1 MQSNYSTAK
10 GSSAHRKRYRNNG
23 YTDHDNPLHRPRG
36 ASKAGLDQTFAKE
49 AASDHLLHKEA
60 PAAAPTPLGRPDI
73 NRWAIDTGPRLDLTH
88 RVVLREI
95 ARYADDAPKTITVNG
110 LLVHLEAGECC
121 PTQETLAEGLDAT
134 DRTIRNSVR
143 NLRGLGLLTTR
154 PMPGADGKRLI
165 YRLAGVD
172 ADWQP
177 APKNEKESRPI
188 IAAYRILAEGQV
200 QSLEEAH
207 RRIAYLESLLNDRY
221 GHPAATATGDGA
233 QPNQTGPDPDT
244 VAADE
249 LPNQNDIPVQQP
261 DPTGPAPET
270 VGEAKLSNRNVVP
283 VQLPNHTG
291 PAPENGAED
300 ELSNQNEIPVQQPD
314 PTGPA
319 PETAAEAELS
329 NRNVVPVHQ
338 PATEDDIAQ
347 TVRDNWP
354 LLNRDKTWR
363 KGINAAIRW
372 YQEHPQELLA
382 QLENLKLELE
392 QELAAQAAAKP
403 AKAPAALETVTT
415 PGTAE
420 ARTMWAATLDRL
432 EQELPR
438 ATFETWLRPT
448 EGHSVQGNDL
458 TVLVASPNNAE
469 WLEQRVY
476 QTILRKLRQGS
487 DQKLDVRFAL
497 GPPDWSPPGAGKQAI
512 AGAAPNPNH
521 R

>member
-1 MQSNYSTAK
+1 MQSDYSTAK
-10 GSSAHRKRYRNNG
+10 GASTHRKRYRNNG
-23 YTDHDNPLHRPRG
+23 YTGHDNPLHRPGG
-36 ASKAGLDQTFAKE
+36 ASRAGLDQTFSQ
-49 AASDHLLHKEA
+49 AAAQDALLPRET
-60 PAAAPTPLGRPDI
+60 PAAVPTPLGRPAI

-177 APKNEKESRPI
+177 APKNERESRPI

-221 GHPAATATGDGA
+221 GHPAATATATGGDGA
-233 QPNQTGPDPDT
+233 QPNQTGPDPEI
-244 VAADE
+244 VAA
-249 LPNQNDIPVQQP
+249 
-261 DPTGPAPET
+261 TG
-270 VGEAKLSNRNVVP
+270 LSNRNVVP
-283 VQLPNHTG
+283 VQLPN
-291 PAPENGAED
+291 
-300 ELSNQNEIPVQQPD
+300 
-314 PTGPA
+314 PTDPA
-319 PETAAEAELS
+319 PETVAKAEIP

-338 PATEDDIAQ
+338 PVTEDEIAQ

-372 YQEHPQELLA
+372 YQEHPQELQA
-382 QLENLKLELE
+382 QLENLKLEQE

-403 AKAPAALETVTT
+403 AKGTVALETVTT
-415 PGTAE
+415 PDTAE
-420 ARTMWAATLDRL
+420 ARTLWANTLDL
-432 EQELPR
+432 LKQELPR
-438 ATFETWLRPT
+438 STFETWLRPT

>member
-10 GSSAHRKRYRNNG
+10 GSGTHRKRYRNKG
-23 YTDHDNPLHRPRG
+23 YAGHDNPLHKPGGG
-36 ASKAGLDQTFAKE
+36 AGSKAGLDQTFSQ
-49 AASDHLLHKEA
+49 AAAQDALLPQEA
-60 PAAAPTPLGRPDI
+60 PAAVPTPLGRPDI

-134 DRTIRNSVR
+134 DRTVRNSVR
-143 NLRGLGLLTTR
+143 NLRGLGLLRTR

-177 APKNEKESRPI
+177 APKNAKESRPI

-207 RRIAYLESLLNDRY
+207 RRIAYLESLLNGKY
-221 GHPAATATGDGA
+221 GHPAATVSGGDGA
-233 QPNQTGPDPDT
+233 LPNQKGPDPEP

-249 LPNQNDIPVQQP
+249 LPNRNEIPVQLPDPTGPETAPVAADELSNRNDIPVQLP

-270 VGEAKLSNRNVVP
+270 V
-283 VQLPNHTG
+283 
-291 PAPENGAED
+291 
-300 ELSNQNEIPVQQPD
+300 
-314 PTGPA
+314 
-319 PETAAEAELS
+319 AEAELS

-338 PATEDDIAQ
+338 PATEDAIAQ
-347 TVRDNWP
+347 TVRDNWTS
-354 LLNRDKTWR
+354 LNCANSWH
-363 KGINAAIRW
+363 KGLRAAIRW
-372 YQEHPQELLA
+372 YQEHPQELQA
-382 QLENLKLELE
+382 QLDDLKLE

-403 AKAPAALETVTT
+403 AKDPVALETVTT
-415 PGTAE
+415 PGAAA
-420 ARTMWAATLDRL
+420 ARALWANTLDRL

-448 EGHSVQGNDL
+448 EGHSVQSNDL
-458 TVLVASPNNAE
+458 KVLVASPHHAE
-469 WLEQRVY
+469 WLEQRLY
-476 QTILRKLRQGS
+476 QTILRALRQGS

-497 GPPDWSPPGAGKQAI
+497 GPPDWSPPGAGEI
-512 AGAAPNPNH
+512 EGAGAVPNPKH

>member
-10 GSSAHRKRYRNNG
+10 GASTHRKRNRNKG
-23 YTDHDNPLHRPRG
+23 FTGHDNPLHRSGGG
-36 ASKAGLDQTFAKE
+36 ASKAGLDQTFSQAAAQE
-49 AASDHLLHKEA
+49 ALLPRDE
-60 PAAAPTPLGRPDI
+60 PAAAPTPLGRPAI

-143 NLRGLGLLTTR
+143 NLRGLGLLRTR

-177 APKNEKESRPI
+177 APKNAKESRPI

-207 RRIAYLESLLNDRY
+207 RRIAYLESLLNGKY
-221 GHPAATATGDGA
+221 GHTAVTDGDAT
-233 QPNQTGPDPDT
+233 QPNQTGPDPENG
-244 VAADE
+244 AADE
-249 LPNQNDIPVQQP
+249 LP
-261 DPTGPAPET
+261 
-270 VGEAKLSNRNVVP
+270 NRNVVP
-283 VQLPNHTG
+283 VQHPDPPGPDPENDAEAELPNRNVVPVQHPDPPG
-291 PAPENGAED
+291 PDPENGAE
-300 ELSNQNEIPVQQPD
+300 
-314 PTGPA
+314 
-319 PETAAEAELS
+319 AELP

-338 PATEDDIAQ
+338 PATEEAIAQ
-347 TVRDNWP
+347 TVRDNWKS
-354 LLNRDKTWR
+354 LNCANSWH
-363 KGINAAIRW
+363 KGLRAAIRW
-372 YQEHPQELLA
+372 YQEHPQELQA
-382 QLENLKLELE
+382 QLDDLKLE
-392 QELAAQAAAKP
+392 QEVAAQAAAKP
-403 AKAPAALETVTT
+403 AKGLVALETVTT
-415 PGTAE
+415 PGAAE
-420 ARTMWAATLDRL
+420 ARTLWAATLDRL

-458 TVLVASPNNAE
+458 KVLVASPHNAE
-469 WLEQRVY
+469 WLEQRLY
-476 QTILRKLRQGS
+476 QTILRALRQGS

-497 GPPDWSPPGAGKQAI
+497 GPPDWSPPGAGER
-512 AGAAPNPNH
+512 AGAGAIPNPKH

>member
-10 GSSAHRKRYRNNG
+10 GASTHRKRYRNNG
-23 YTDHDNPLHRPRG
+23 VTDHDNPLHKPGGG
-36 ASKAGLDQTFAKE
+36 AGSKAGLDQTFSQ
-49 AASDHLLHKEA
+49 AAAQDALLPRET
-60 PAAAPTPLGRPDI
+60 PAAAPTPLGRPAI

-134 DRTIRNSVR
+134 DRTVRNSVR
-143 NLRGLGLLTTR
+143 NLRGLGLLRTR

-177 APKNEKESRPI
+177 APKNAKESRPI

-207 RRIAYLESLLNDRY
+207 RRIAYLESLLNERY
-221 GHPAATATGDGA
+221 GHPQATVSGGEGA
-233 QPNQTGPDPDT
+233 PPNPTGPDPENVDE
-244 VAADE
+244 DE
-249 LPNQNDIPVQQP
+249 LPNRND
-261 DPTGPAPET
+261 
-270 VGEAKLSNRNVVP
+270 VP
-283 VQLPNHTG
+283 VQLPDPPG
-291 PAPENGAED
+291 PDPENGAEA
-300 ELSNQNEIPVQQPD
+300 ELSNRNKIPVQQPD

-319 PETAAEAELS
+319 PETAAEAEAEPS
-329 NRNVVPVHQ
+329 NRNDVPVHQ
-338 PATEDDIAQ
+338 PATEDAIAQ

-372 YQEHPQELLA
+372 YQEHPQELFA
-382 QLENLKLELE
+382 QLENLKLEQE

-403 AKAPAALETVTT
+403 SKGTVALETVTT
-415 PGTAE
+415 PGAAA
-420 ARTMWAATLDRL
+420 ARTLWASTLDRL

-458 TVLVASPNNAE
+458 QVLVASPHNAE
-469 WLEQRVY
+469 WLEQRLY
-476 QTILRKLRQGS
+476 QTILRALRQGS
-487 DQKLDVRFAL
+487 DQKLDVRFTL
-497 GPPDWSPPGAGKQAI
+497 GPPDWSPPEAGEPAGAGAV
-512 AGAAPNPNH
+512 PNPKH

>member
-1 MQSNYSTAK
+1 MQSDYSTAK
-10 GSSAHRKRYRNNG
+10 DSSTHRKHYRNNG
-23 YTDHDNPLHRPRG
+23 VYRPRQPAAPAGGG
-36 ASKAGLDQTFAKE
+36 ASKAGLDQTF
-49 AASDHLLHKEA
+49 SQSSGLRIQLLPRET
-60 PAAAPTPLGRPDI
+60 PAATPTPLGRPAI

-134 DRTIRNSVR
+134 DRTIRNAVR

-177 APKNEKESRPI
+177 APKNAKESRPI

-207 RRIAYLESLLNDRY
+207 RRIAYLESLLNERY
-221 GHPAATATGDGA
+221 GHPAATAAGDDGA
-233 QPNQTGPDPDT
+233 QPNPTGPDPEI
-244 VAADE
+244 VAA
-249 LPNQNDIPVQQP
+249 
-261 DPTGPAPET
+261 TG
-270 VGEAKLSNRNVVP
+270 LSNRNVVP
-283 VQLPNHTG
+283 VQH
-291 PAPENGAED
+291 
-300 ELSNQNEIPVQQPD
+300 PD
-314 PTGPA
+314 PTGAA
-319 PETAAEAELS
+319 PETVGKAELS
-329 NRNVVPVHQ
+329 NRNDVPVHQ
-338 PATEDDIAQ
+338 PATKKDVAQ

-363 KGINAAIRW
+363 KGLNAAIRW

-382 QLENLKLELE
+382 QLENLKLEQE
-392 QELAAQAAAKP
+392 QESVAQAAAKP
-403 AKAPAALETVTT
+403 AKGPVALEPVTT

-420 ARTMWAATLDRL
+420 ARTVWAATLDRL

-438 ATFETWLRPT
+438 STFKTWLRPT
-448 EGHSVQGNDL
+448 EAHSLQGNDL
-458 TVLVASPNNAE
+458 TVLVASPHNAE
-469 WLEQRVY
+469 WLEQRLY
-476 QTILRKLRQGS
+476 QTIL
-487 DQKLDVRFAL
+487 
-497 GPPDWSPPGAGKQAI
+497 P
-512 AGAAPNPNH
+512 GAAPGDRTEAGCKVSRWGRPIGRRREQAGGRRGCTKPKSRRITWGLTRRANP
-521 R
+521 RRSGRAPTGGRAPASMSLGRPGSRIMLAGVIR

>member
-1 MQSNYSTAK
+1 MQSDYSTAK
-10 GSSAHRKRYRNNG
+10 GSSTHRKRHRNNG
-23 YTDHDNPLHRPRG
+23 YTDHDNPLHRPGG
-36 ASKAGLDQTFAKE
+36 AGSRAGLDQSFAKE
-49 AASDHLLHKEA
+49 AASDQFLPREKS
-60 PAAAPTPLGRPDI
+60 AAVPTPLGRPAI
-73 NRWAIDTGPRLDLTH
+73 TRWAIDTGPRLDLTH

-110 LLVHLEAGECC
+110 LPVHLEAGECC

-143 NLRGLGLLTTR
+143 NLRGLGLLSTR

-177 APKNEKESRPI
+177 APKNERESRPI

-207 RRIAYLESLLNDRY
+207 RRIAYLESLLNERY
-221 GHPAATATGDGA
+221 GHPAATGTGGDGA
-233 QPNQTGPDPDT
+233 QPNQNGPDPENG
-244 VAADE
+244 AADE
-249 LPNQNDIPVQQP
+249 LP
-261 DPTGPAPET
+261 
-270 VGEAKLSNRNVVP
+270 NRNVVP
-283 VQLPNHTG
+283 VQLP
-291 PAPENGAED
+291 E
-300 ELSNQNEIPVQQPD
+300 

-329 NRNVVPVHQ
+329 NRNDIPVHQ
-338 PATEDDIAQ
+338 PATEDEIAQ

-372 YQEHPQELLA
+372 YEEHPQELQA
-382 QLENLKLELE
+382 QLENLKLEQE
-392 QELAAQAAAKP
+392 QELASQAAAKP
-403 AKAPAALETVTT
+403 AKAPVALETVAT

-420 ARTMWAATLDRL
+420 ARTLWAATLDLL

-438 ATFETWLRPT
+438 STFETWLRPT
-448 EGHSVQGNDL
+448 EGHSVQGDDL
-458 TVLVASPNNAE
+458 TVLVASPHNAE
-469 WLEQRVY
+469 WLEQRLY
-476 QTILRKLRQGS
+476 QTILRALRQGS

-497 GPPDWSPPGAGKQAI
+497 GPPDWSPPGAGER
-512 AGAAPNPNH
+512 AGAEAVPNPNH
-521 R
+521 P

>member
-1 MQSNYSTAK
+1 MQSDYSTAK
-10 GSSAHRKRYRNNG
+10 GASTHRKRYRNKG
-23 YTDHDNPLHRPRG
+23 FTGHDNPLHRPGGG

-49 AASDHLLHKEA
+49 AASDQLLPQET
-60 PAAAPTPLGRPDI
+60 PAAAPTPLGRPAI

-143 NLRGLGLLTTR
+143 NLRGLGLLSTR

-177 APKNEKESRPI
+177 APKNERESRPI

-200 QSLEEAH
+200 QGLEEAH
-207 RRIAYLESLLNDRY
+207 RRIAYLESLLNERY
-221 GHPAATATGDGA
+221 GHPAATATATGGDGL
-233 QPNQTGPDPDT
+233 QPNQ
-244 VAADE
+244 
-249 LPNQNDIPVQQP
+249 
-261 DPTGPAPET
+261 
-270 VGEAKLSNRNVVP
+270 
-283 VQLPNHTG
+283 
-291 PAPENGAED
+291 
-300 ELSNQNEIPVQQPD
+300 
-314 PTGPA
+314 TGPA
-319 PETAAEAELS
+319 PETAAADELPNRNDVPVQLPNPTDPAPETVAKAEIP

-347 TVRDNWP
+347 TVRDNWTS
-354 LLNRDKTWR
+354 LNCANSWH
-363 KGINAAIRW
+363 KGIRAAIRW
-372 YQEHPQELLA
+372 YQEHPQELQA
-382 QLENLKLELE
+382 QLDDLKLE

-403 AKAPAALETVTT
+403 AKAPAALETVAT

-420 ARTMWAATLDRL
+420 ARTRWAATLDRL

-458 TVLVASPNNAE
+458 KVLVASPHDAE

-476 QTILRKLRQGS
+476 QTILRALRQGS
-487 DQKLDVRFAL
+487 EQKLDVRFAL
-497 GPPDWSPPGAGKQAI
+497 GPPGWSPPGAGEQAG
-512 AGAAPNPNH
+512 AKAAPNPNH
-521 R
+521 P

>member
-1 MQSNYSTAK
+1 MQSDYSTAK
-10 GSSAHRKRYRNNG
+10 GASAHRKRYRNNG
-23 YTDHDNPLHRPRG
+23 YTDHDNPLHRPGG
-36 ASKAGLDQTFAKE
+36 ASKAGLDQTFSQ
-49 AASDHLLHKEA
+49 AAAQDTLLPRET
-60 PAAAPTPLGRPDI
+60 PAAVPTPLGRPAI

-143 NLRGLGLLTTR
+143 NLRGLGLLSTR

-221 GHPAATATGDGA
+221 GHPAATGTGGDGA
-233 QPNQTGPDPDT
+233 QPNPTGPD
-244 VAADE
+244 
-249 LPNQNDIPVQQP
+249 
-261 DPTGPAPET
+261 
-270 VGEAKLSNRNVVP
+270 
-283 VQLPNHTG
+283 
-291 PAPENGAED
+291 PENGAED
-300 ELSNQNEIPVQQPD
+300 ELSNQNEIPVHQPD

-382 QLENLKLELE
+382 QLENLKLEQEQE

-420 ARTMWAATLDRL
+420 ARTVWAATLDLL

-438 ATFETWLRPT
+438 STFETWLRPT
-448 EGHSVQGNDL
+448 EGHSLEGNDL
-458 TVLVASPNNAE
+458 KVLVASPHNAE
-469 WLEQRVY
+469 WLEQRLY
-476 QTILRKLRQGS
+476 QTILRALRQGS

-497 GPPDWSPPGAGKQAI
+497 GPPDWSPPGAGKQAG
-512 AGAAPNPNH
+512 AGAAPSPNH
-521 R
+521 GE

>member
-1 MQSNYSTAK
+1 MQSDYSTAK
-10 GSSAHRKRYRNNG
+10 GASTHRKRYRNNG
-23 YTDHDNPLHRPRG
+23 YTDHDNPLHRPGGG
-36 ASKAGLDQTFAKE
+36 ASKAGLDQTFSQ
-49 AASDHLLHKEA
+49 AAAQDALLPRET
-60 PAAAPTPLGRPDI
+60 PAAAPTPLGRPAV

-177 APKNEKESRPI
+177 APKNEKEGRPI

-221 GHPAATATGDGA
+221 GHPAATAAATGGDGA
-233 QPNQTGPDPDT
+233 QPNQTGPAPENG
-244 VAADE
+244 AADE
-249 LPNQNDIPVQQP
+249 LSNRNDVPVHQPN
-261 DPTGPAPET
+261 PTDPAPET
-270 VGEAKLSNRNVVP
+270 VGEAELPNRN
-283 VQLPNHTG
+283 
-291 PAPENGAED
+291 D
-300 ELSNQNEIPVQQPD
+300 
-314 PTGPA
+314 
-319 PETAAEAELS
+319 
-329 NRNVVPVHQ
+329 VPVHQ

-347 TVRDNWP
+347 TVRDNWTS
-354 LLNRDKTWR
+354 LNCANSWH
-363 KGINAAIRW
+363 KGIRAAIRW
-372 YQEHPQELLA
+372 YQEHPQELQA
-382 QLENLKLELE
+382 QLDDLKLE
-392 QELAAQAAAKP
+392 QEVAAQAAAKP

-448 EGHSVQGNDL
+448 EGHSLQGNDL
-458 TVLVASPNNAE
+458 TVLVASPHNAE

-497 GPPDWSPPGAGKQAI
+497 GPPGWSPPGAGEQ
-512 AGAAPNPNH
+512 AGAEAVPNPNH

>member
-1 MQSNYSTAK
+1 MQSDYSTAK
-10 GSSAHRKRYRNNG
+10 GASTPRKRYRNNG
-23 YTDHDNPLHRPRG
+23 YTDHDNPLHRPGGG
-36 ASKAGLDQTFAKE
+36 ASKAGLDQTFSQ
-49 AASDHLLHKEA
+49 AAAQDTLLPRET
-60 PAAAPTPLGRPDI
+60 PAAVPTPLGRPAI

-177 APKNEKESRPI
+177 APKNKKESRPI

-207 RRIAYLESLLNDRY
+207 RRIAYLESLLNERY
-221 GHPAATATGDGA
+221 GHPEAPDTGGDGT

-249 LPNQNDIPVQQP
+249 L
-261 DPTGPAPET
+261 
-270 VGEAKLSNRNVVP
+270 SNR
-283 VQLPNHTG
+283 
-291 PAPENGAED
+291 
-300 ELSNQNEIPVQQPD
+300 NEIPVQQPD

-329 NRNVVPVHQ
+329 NRNDIPVHQ

-347 TVRDNWP
+347 TVRDNWL
-354 LLNRDKTWR
+354 LLNRDKTWH
-363 KGINAAIRW
+363 KGIRAAIRW
-372 YQEHPQELLA
+372 YQEHPQELQT
-382 QLENLKLELE
+382 QLDDLKLE
-392 QELAAQAAAKP
+392 QEVEAQAAAKP
-403 AKAPAALETVTT
+403 AKGPVALETVTT

-420 ARTMWAATLDRL
+420 ARTLWANTLDL
-432 EQELPR
+432 LKQELPR

-448 EGHSVQGNDL
+448 EAHSLQGNDL
-458 TVLVASPNNAE
+458 TVLVASPHNAE
-469 WLEQRVY
+469 WLEQRLY
-476 QTILRKLRQGS
+476 QTILRALRQGS

-497 GPPDWSPPGAGKQAI
+497 GPPDWSPPGAGGRAG
-512 AGAAPNPNH
+512 AGAAPSQNH
-521 R
+521 GE

>member
-10 GSSAHRKRYRNNG
+10 GASTHRKRYRNKAF
-23 YTDHDNPLHRPRG
+23 TDHDNPLHRPG
-36 ASKAGLDQTFAKE
+36 GGISKAGLDQTFAKE
-49 AASDHLLHKEA
+49 AASDQILPRET
-60 PAAAPTPLGRPDI
+60 PAAAPTPLGRPAI
-73 NRWAIDTGPRLDLTH
+73 NRWAIETGPRLDLTH

-172 ADWQP
+172 AGWQP
-177 APKNEKESRPI
+177 APKNERESRPI

-221 GHPAATATGDGA
+221 GHPAATDTGAVA
-233 QPNQTGPDPDT
+233 QPNQTGP
-244 VAADE
+244 
-249 LPNQNDIPVQQP
+249 
-261 DPTGPAPET
+261 APEN
-270 VGEAKLSNRNVVP
+270 GAANELSNRNVVP
-283 VQLPNHTG
+283 VQLP
-291 PAPENGAED
+291 
-300 ELSNQNEIPVQQPD
+300 D

-319 PETAAEAELS
+319 PKTAAEAEIP
-329 NRNVVPVHQ
+329 NRNDIPVHQ
-338 PATEDDIAQ
+338 PATKDDIAQ

-372 YQEHPQELLA
+372 YQEHPQELQA
-382 QLENLKLELE
+382 QLENLKLEQEQE
-392 QELAAQAAAKP
+392 QELAAQAEAKP
-403 AKAPAALETVTT
+403 AKGPVALETVTT

-420 ARTMWAATLDRL
+420 AHTRWAATLDLL

-458 TVLVASPNNAE
+458 TVLVASPHDAE

-497 GPPDWSPPGAGKQAI
+497 RPPGWSPPGAGEQ
-512 AGAAPNPNH
+512 AGAEAAPSQNH
-521 R
+521 GE

>member
-10 GSSAHRKRYRNNG
+10 GASAPRKRYRNNG
-23 YTDHDNPLHRPRG
+23 FTGHDNPLHRPGG
-36 ASKAGLDQTFAKE
+36 ASKAGLDQTFAQE
-49 AASDHLLHKEA
+49 AASDQLLHKEA
-60 PAAAPTPLGRPDI
+60 PAAAPTPLGRPTI

-143 NLRGLGLLTTR
+143 NLRGLGLLSTR

-177 APKNEKESRPI
+177 DPKNERESRPI

-207 RRIAYLESLLNDRY
+207 RRIAYLESLLNERY
-221 GHPAATATGDGA
+221 GHPAATAASDDGG
-233 QPNQTGPDPDT
+233 QPN
-244 VAADE
+244 
-249 LPNQNDIPVQQP
+249 
-261 DPTGPAPET
+261 PTGPAPEI
-270 VGEAKLSNRNVVP
+270 VAA
-283 VQLPNHTG
+283 TG
-291 PAPENGAED
+291 
-300 ELSNQNEIPVQQPD
+300 LSNQNEIPVQLPN
-314 PTGPA
+314 PTDPA
-319 PETAAEAELS
+319 PETVAKAEIP

-338 PATEDDIAQ
+338 PATEDAIAQ

-354 LLNRDKTWR
+354 LLNRAKTWH
-363 KGINAAIRW
+363 KGIRAAIRW
-372 YQEHPQELLA
+372 YQEHPQELQA
-382 QLENLKLELE
+382 QLDDLKLE

-403 AKAPAALETVTT
+403 ARGPVALETVTT
-415 PGTAE
+415 PGAAE
-420 ARTMWAATLDRL
+420 ARTQWAATLDRL
-432 EQELPR
+432 EQELPHS
-438 ATFETWLRPT
+438 TFETWLRPT

-458 TVLVASPNNAE
+458 KVLVASPHNAE
-469 WLEQRVY
+469 WLEQRLY
-476 QTILRKLRQGS
+476 QTILRALRQGS
-487 DQKLDVRFAL
+487 DPKLDVRFAL
-497 GPPDWSPPGAGKQAI
+497 GPPDWSPPGAGKQAG

>member
-1 MQSNYSTAK
+1 MQSNYITAK
-10 GSSAHRKRYRNNG
+10 GASTHRKRYRNKG
-23 YTDHDNPLHRPRG
+23 FTDHDNPLHRPGGG
-36 ASKAGLDQTFAKE
+36 ASKAGLDQTFSQ
-49 AASDHLLHKEA
+49 AAAQDTLLPRET
-60 PAAAPTPLGRPDI
+60 PAAVPTPLGRPAI

-95 ARYADDAPKTITVNG
+95 ARYADNAPKTITVNG

-134 DRTIRNSVR
+134 DRTIRNAVR

-172 ADWQP
+172 ANWQP

-207 RRIAYLESLLNDRY
+207 RRIAYLESLLNERY
-221 GHPAATATGDGA
+221 GHPTATATGGDGS
-233 QPNQTGPDPDT
+233 QPNQ
-244 VAADE
+244 
-249 LPNQNDIPVQQP
+249 
-261 DPTGPAPET
+261 
-270 VGEAKLSNRNVVP
+270 
-283 VQLPNHTG
+283 
-291 PAPENGAED
+291 
-300 ELSNQNEIPVQQPD
+300 
-314 PTGPA
+314 TGPA
-319 PETAAEAELS
+319 PETAAADELS
-329 NRNVVPVHQ
+329 NRNYVPVHQPNPTDPAPETVAVAEIPNRNVVPVHQ
-338 PATEDDIAQ
+338 PATEDAIAQ
-347 TVRDNWP
+347 TVRDNWTS
-354 LLNRDKTWR
+354 LNCANSWH
-363 KGINAAIRW
+363 KGIRAAIRW
-372 YQEHPQELLA
+372 YQEHPQELQA
-382 QLENLKLELE
+382 QLDDLKLE

-420 ARTMWAATLDRL
+420 ARTMWAATLDLL

-487 DQKLDVRFAL
+487 DQKLDIRFAL
-497 GPPDWSPPGAGKQAI
+497 GPPGWSPPGAGEQAG
-512 AGAAPNPNH
+512 AEAAPNPNH

>member
-1 MQSNYSTAK
+1 MQSNYSTDQGA
-10 GSSAHRKRYRNNG
+10 STHRKRYRNKG
-23 YTDHDNPLHRPRG
+23 FTGHDNPLHRPGGG
-36 ASKAGLDQTFAKE
+36 ASKAGLDQSFAKE
-49 AASDHLLHKEA
+49 APSDQLLPRET
-60 PAAAPTPLGRPDI
+60 PAAAPTPLGRPAV

-143 NLRGLGLLTTR
+143 NLRGLGLLRTR

-177 APKNEKESRPI
+177 APKNAKESRPI

-207 RRIAYLESLLNDRY
+207 RRIAYLESLLNGKY
-221 GHPAATATGDGA
+221 GHPAATVSGGDGA
-233 QPNQTGPDPDT
+233 QPNPTGPAPETVAADEFPNRNEIPVQQLNPTGPAPET

-249 LPNQNDIPVQQP
+249 LPN
-261 DPTGPAPET
+261 
-270 VGEAKLSNRNVVP
+270 RN
-283 VQLPNHTG
+283 
-291 PAPENGAED
+291 E
-300 ELSNQNEIPVQQPD
+300 
-314 PTGPA
+314 
-319 PETAAEAELS
+319 
-329 NRNVVPVHQ
+329 VPVHQ
-338 PATEDDIAQ
+338 PATEDAIAQ
-347 TVRDNWP
+347 TVRDNWKS
-354 LLNRDKTWR
+354 LNCANSWH
-363 KGINAAIRW
+363 KGIRAAIRW
-372 YQEHPQELLA
+372 YQEHPQELQA
-382 QLENLKLELE
+382 QLDDLKLE
-392 QELAAQAAAKP
+392 QEVAAQAAAQP
-403 AKAPAALETVTT
+403 AKGLVALETVTT
-415 PGTAE
+415 PGAAA
-420 ARTMWAATLDRL
+420 ARTLWANTLDRL

-458 TVLVASPNNAE
+458 QVLVASPHNAE
-469 WLEQRVY
+469 WLEQRLY
-476 QTILRKLRQGS
+476 QTILRALRQGS

-497 GPPDWSPPGAGKQAI
+497 GPPDWSPPEAGEPAGAGAI
-512 AGAAPNPNH
+512 PNPKH

>member
-1 MQSNYSTAK
+1 MQSDYSTAK
-10 GSSAHRKRYRNNG
+10 GASTHRKRYRNKG
-23 YTDHDNPLHRPRG
+23 FTGHDNPLHRPGGG
-36 ASKAGLDQTFAKE
+36 ASKAGLDQTFSQ
-49 AASDHLLHKEA
+49 AAAQDALLPRET
-60 PAAAPTPLGRPDI
+60 PAAVPTPLGRPAV

-110 LLVHLEAGECC
+110 LLVRLEAGECC

-172 ADWQP
+172 AGWQP
-177 APKNEKESRPI
+177 APKNERESRPI

-207 RRIAYLESLLNDRY
+207 RRIAYLESLLNERY
-221 GHPAATATGDGA
+221 GHPTAPATGGDCS
-233 QPNQTGPDPDT
+233 QPNQ
-244 VAADE
+244 
-249 LPNQNDIPVQQP
+249 
-261 DPTGPAPET
+261 
-270 VGEAKLSNRNVVP
+270 
-283 VQLPNHTG
+283 
-291 PAPENGAED
+291 
-300 ELSNQNEIPVQQPD
+300 
-314 PTGPA
+314 TGPA
-319 PETAAEAELS
+319 PETAAADELP
-329 NRNVVPVHQ
+329 NRNDVPVQLPNPTDPAPETVAKAEIPNRNDVPVHQ
-338 PATEDDIAQ
+338 PATEDEIAQ
-347 TVRDNWP
+347 TVRDNWTS
-354 LLNRDKTWR
+354 LNCANSWH
-363 KGINAAIRW
+363 KGIRAAIRW
-372 YQEHPQELLA
+372 YQEHPQELQA
-382 QLENLKLELE
+382 QLDDLKLEQ

-420 ARTMWAATLDRL
+420 ARTQWAATLDLL

-438 ATFETWLRPT
+438 STFETWLRPT
-448 EGHSVQGNDL
+448 EGHSVQGNNL
-458 TVLVASPNNAE
+458 KVLVASPHDAE

-476 QTILRKLRQGS
+476 QTILRALRQGS

-497 GPPDWSPPGAGKQAI
+497 GPPGWSPPGAGEQ
-512 AGAAPNPNH
+512 AGAKAAPSQNH
-521 R
+521 GD

>member
-10 GSSAHRKRYRNNG
+10 GASTHRKRYRNNG
-23 YTDHDNPLHRPRG
+23 YTDHDNPLHRPGG
-36 ASKAGLDQTFAKE
+36 AGSKAGLDQTFSQ
-49 AASDHLLHKEA
+49 AAAQDTLLPRET
-60 PAAAPTPLGRPDI
+60 PAAVPTPLGRPAI

-172 ADWQP
+172 VGWQP
-177 APKNEKESRPI
+177 APKNSKESRPI

-207 RRIAYLESLLNDRY
+207 RRIAYLESLLNERY
-221 GHPAATATGDGA
+221 GHPAAPDTGGDGA
-233 QPNQTGPDPDT
+233 QPNQTGPDPENG
-244 VAADE
+244 AADE
-249 LPNQNDIPVQQP
+249 LPNRNVVPVHQP
-261 DPTGPAPET
+261 NPTGPAPE
-270 VGEAKLSNRNVVP
+270 NV
-283 VQLPNHTG
+283 
-291 PAPENGAED
+291 
-300 ELSNQNEIPVQQPD
+300 
-314 PTGPA
+314 
-319 PETAAEAELS
+319 AEAELP

-338 PATEDDIAQ
+338 PATEDEIAQ
-347 TVRDNWP
+347 TVRDNWTS
-354 LLNRDKTWR
+354 LNCANSWH
-363 KGINAAIRW
+363 KGIRAAIRW
-372 YQEHPQELLA
+372 YQEHPQELQA
-382 QLENLKLELE
+382 QLDDLKLE

-403 AKAPAALETVTT
+403 AKGPVALETVAT

-420 ARTMWAATLDRL
+420 ARTRWATTLDLL

-438 ATFETWLRPT
+438 STFETWLRPT

-458 TVLVASPNNAE
+458 TVLVASPHNAE
-469 WLEQRVY
+469 WLEQRLY
-476 QTILRKLRQGS
+476 QTILRALRQGS

-497 GPPDWSPPGAGKQAI
+497 GPPDWSPPGAGERAG
-512 AGAAPNPNH
+512 AGAAPSQNH
-521 R
+521 GE

>member
-1 MQSNYSTAK
+1 MARRAVPCRAIIAQRKAPAPTA
-10 GSSAHRKRYRNNG
+10 SATGITVIPATTTRCTGPAAPARLAW
-23 YTDHDNPLHRPRG
+23 TRPSAKQRPQ
-36 ASKAGLDQTFAKE
+36 DQ
-49 AASDHLLHKEA
+49 LLPRET
-60 PAAAPTPLGRPDI
+60 PAAAPTPLGRPAI

-177 APKNEKESRPI
+177 APKNERESRPI

-221 GHPAATATGDGA
+221 GHPAATPAPAKPDRPGPEPTFQPERRSGN
-233 QPNQTGPDPDT
+233 QPNQTGPAPET
-244 VAADE
+244 AAADE
-249 LPNQNDIPVQQP
+249 
-261 DPTGPAPET
+261 
-270 VGEAKLSNRNVVP
+270 LSNRNVVP
-283 VQLPNHTG
+283 VQLPN
-291 PAPENGAED
+291 
-300 ELSNQNEIPVQQPD
+300 

-319 PETAAEAELS
+319 PETVAEAELP
-329 NRNVVPVHQ
+329 NRNVRSGSPTGDGGRHRADRPRQ
-338 PATEDDIAQ
+338 LASIEPRQ
-347 TVRDNWP
+347 N
-354 LLNRDKTWR
+354 
-363 KGINAAIRW
+363 
-372 YQEHPQELLA
+372 LA
-382 QLENLKLELE
+382 QGDQRCHPLVSGASPGTPGPVGESEAGAGE

-403 AKAPAALETVTT
+403 AKGPVALETVTT

-420 ARTMWAATLDRL
+420 ARTLWANTLDL
-432 EQELPR
+432 LKQELPR

-448 EGHSVQGNDL
+448 EGHSLQGNDL
-458 TVLVASPNNAE
+458 TVLVASPHNAE
-469 WLEQRVY
+469 WLEQRLY
-476 QTILRKLRQGS
+476 QTILRALRQGS

-497 GPPDWSPPGAGKQAI
+497 GPPDWSPPGAGGQAG

>member
-1 MQSNYSTAK
+1 MQSDYSTAK
-10 GSSAHRKRYRNNG
+10 GASTHRKRYRNNG
-23 YTDHDNPLHRPRG
+23 VTGHDNPLHRPGGG

-49 AASDHLLHKEA
+49 AASDQLLPRET
-60 PAAAPTPLGRPDI
+60 PAAVPTTPLGRPAI

-177 APKNEKESRPI
+177 APKNERESRPI

-207 RRIAYLESLLNDRY
+207 RRIAYLESLLNERY
-221 GHPAATATGDGA
+221 GHPAATAAGDDGA
-233 QPNQTGPDPDT
+233 QPNPTGPDPEI
-244 VAADE
+244 VAATG
-249 LPNQNDIPVQQP
+249 LSNRNDIPVQHP
-261 DPTGPAPET
+261 DPTGAAPET
-270 VGEAKLSNRNVVP
+270 VGEA
-283 VQLPNHTG
+283 
-291 PAPENGAED
+291 
-300 ELSNQNEIPVQQPD
+300 
-314 PTGPA
+314 
-319 PETAAEAELS
+319 EAELP

-338 PATEDDIAQ
+338 PATEDDITQ

-372 YQEHPQELLA
+372 YQEHPQELFA
-382 QLENLKLELE
+382 QLENLKLEQEQE
-392 QELAAQAAAKP
+392 QELASQAAAKP
-403 AKAPAALETVTT
+403 AKSSGD
-415 PGTAE
+415 PGN
-420 ARTMWAATLDRL
+420 RHHSRRRGGPHPCGS
-432 EQELPR
+432 LPW
-438 ATFETWLRPT
+438 TC
-448 EGHSVQGNDL
+448 
-458 TVLVASPNNAE
+458 
-469 WLEQRVY
+469 
-476 QTILRKLRQGS
+476 
-487 DQKLDVRFAL
+487 
-497 GPPDWSPPGAGKQAI
+497 
-512 AGAAPNPNH
+512 
-521 R
+521 

>member
-10 GSSAHRKRYRNNG
+10 GSSTHRKRHRNKAF
-23 YTDHDNPLHRPRG
+23 TDHDNPLHRPGG
-36 ASKAGLDQTFAKE
+36 AGSRAGLDQTFAKE
-49 AASDHLLHKEA
+49 AASDQLLPWEKS
-60 PAAAPTPLGRPDI
+60 AAVPTPLGRPAI

-110 LLVHLEAGECC
+110 LLVRLEAGECC

-207 RRIAYLESLLNDRY
+207 RRIAYLESLLNERY
-221 GHPAATATGDGA
+221 GHPAATAASDDGA
-233 QPNQTGPDPDT
+233 QPNQ
-244 VAADE
+244 
-249 LPNQNDIPVQQP
+249 
-261 DPTGPAPET
+261 TGPAPET
-270 VGEAKLSNRNVVP
+270 VGEAELSNRNDVP
-283 VQLPNHTG
+283 VQQPNQTG
-291 PAPENGAED
+291 PAPENGTAD
-300 ELSNQNEIPVQQPD
+300 ELSNRNEIPVQQPD

-319 PETAAEAELS
+319 PETEAEAEAELP
-329 NRNVVPVHQ
+329 NRNVIPVHQ
-338 PATEDDIAQ
+338 PATEDETTQ

-372 YQEHPQELLA
+372 YQEHPQELFA
-382 QLENLKLELE
+382 QLENLKLEQE
-392 QELAAQAAAKP
+392 QEVEAQAAAKP
-403 AKAPAALETVTT
+403 ARGPVALETVAT
-415 PGTAE
+415 PGAAE
-420 ARTMWAATLDRL
+420 ARTVWAATLDL
-432 EQELPR
+432 LKQELPR
-438 ATFETWLRPT
+438 STFETWLRPT
-448 EGHSVQGNDL
+448 EGHSLQGNDL
-458 TVLVASPNNAE
+458 RVLVASPHNAE
-469 WLEQRVY
+469 WLEQRLY
-476 QTILRKLRQGS
+476 QTILRALRQGS

-497 GPPDWSPPGAGKQAI
+497 GPPDWSPPGAGGR
-512 AGAAPNPNH
+512 AGARAAPNQNH
-521 R
+521 GE

>member
-10 GSSAHRKRYRNNG
+10 GASTPRKRYRNNG
-23 YTDHDNPLHRPRG
+23 YTDHDNPLHRPGG

-49 AASDHLLHKEA
+49 AASDQLLPREA
-60 PAAAPTPLGRPDI
+60 PAAAPTPLGRPAI

-177 APKNEKESRPI
+177 APKNERESRPI

-207 RRIAYLESLLNDRY
+207 RRIAYLESLLNERY
-221 GHPAATATGDGA
+221 GHPRRPPPATDTQRRRTPAKPGFRARARHRKLRLRTNFPTGTSFRFNCQTPQTRHRRLWLRLNFPTGTSFRFTNQRRRTTSRRPSAT
-233 QPNQTGPDPDT
+233 TGP
-244 VAADE
+244 
-249 LPNQNDIPVQQP
+249 
-261 DPTGPAPET
+261 
-270 VGEAKLSNRNVVP
+270 S
-283 VQLPNHTG
+283 
-291 PAPENGAED
+291 
-300 ELSNQNEIPVQQPD
+300 
-314 PTGPA
+314 
-319 PETAAEAELS
+319 
-329 NRNVVPVHQ
+329 
-338 PATEDDIAQ
+338 
-347 TVRDNWP
+347 
-354 LLNRDKTWR
+354 LNRDKTWH
-363 KGINAAIRW
+363 KGIRAAIRW
-372 YQEHPQELLA
+372 YQEHPQELQA
-382 QLENLKLELE
+382 QLDDLKLELE

-415 PGTAE
+415 PGAAE
-420 ARTMWAATLDRL
+420 ARTRWAATLDLL

-458 TVLVASPNNAE
+458 TVLVASPHNAE

-476 QTILRKLRQGS
+476 QTILRALRQGS

-497 GPPDWSPPGAGKQAI
+497 GPPGWSPPGAGEQAG
-512 AGAAPNPNH
+512 AEAAPNQNH
-521 R
+521 G